1 MSDPRILY
9 SAELAE
15 EFCKRMAEGRSLRSV
30 CADADMPC
38 TETVRKWK
46 LTLPEFAAQY
56 ARAREFQ
63 GEGDADDI
71 GDVAAKVQAGDIA
84 PDVGRVVIDAKKW
97 SAGKRR
103 PKVYGEKLTTEHT
116 GPGGGPVEITRV
128 ERVVVNPS
136 DPNR

>member
-1 MSDPRILY
+1 MPRPSSFKQKTADAIC
-9 SAELAE
+9 ERLAE
-15 EFCKRMAEGRSLRSV
+15 GDSLRAICLDEEMPAKATV
-30 CADADMPC
+30 FKWLQQQPAFAD
-38 TETVRKWK
+38 
-46 LTLPEFAAQY
+46 QY

-136 DPNR
+136 DPDR